1 MEKNPNTT
9 NHSESKE
16 NHWAIWLLQSL
27 VSAIS
32 YILQTAEV
40 HISCQDIPVI
50 VDKVLSLKS
59 FSEALWTWLLW
70 KKKRII
76 SHSASLLGS
85 AVPPAAPALLWL
97 GHSSFT
103 SILWFPIIA
112 FPQLQTIITDTFHHH
127 SCHIQCYHP
136 CCFCFKFIIR
146 QILYFYV
153 ILLYVVTVLQ
163 PSLLEIYVS
172 NRRLY
177 FKEIQTDLI
186 HSLAKRY

>member
-1 MEKNPNTT
+1 MSVSCSFPHSSSLYILYWLYFCMIFFFFFFAWFKMEKNPNTT

-112 FPQLQTIITDTFHHH
+112 FPQLQTIHNWYI
-127 SCHIQCYHP
+127 SSP
-136 CCFCFKFIIR
+136 
-146 QILYFYV
+146 
-153 ILLYVVTVLQ
+153 LLSHTMLS
-163 PSLLEIYVS
+163 SLLFLLQIY
-172 NRRLY
+172 
-177 FKEIQTDLI
+177 
-186 HSLAKRY
+186 H